1 MRCFLTPIILSLTVK
16 KNNRLEKDMMP
27 NYVFGR
33 IGVVK
38 PWITYFCIAHLLYP
52 NSIYFLL
59 FDWVACA
66 PMEFLVIGGFFFPGD
81 SKCVV
86 LLPCTCCSLICSI

>member
-1 MRCFLTPIILSLTVK
+1 MLIVYVLTPIILSLTVK

-66 PMEFLVIGGFFFPGD
+66 PMEFLVIGGFFFP
-81 SKCVV
+81 
-86 LLPCTCCSLICSI
+86 